1 MPILLLVL
9 MGKNKTF
16 RRSSIEFFF
25 SSYSSVRT
33 AMMKT
38 ERINFTQEYL
48 ELFYM
53 EIDIPP
59 KDGQV

>member
-1 MPILLLVL
+1 
-9 MGKNKTF
+9 
-16 RRSSIEFFF
+16 
-25 SSYSSVRT
+25 
-33 AMMKT
+33 MMKT